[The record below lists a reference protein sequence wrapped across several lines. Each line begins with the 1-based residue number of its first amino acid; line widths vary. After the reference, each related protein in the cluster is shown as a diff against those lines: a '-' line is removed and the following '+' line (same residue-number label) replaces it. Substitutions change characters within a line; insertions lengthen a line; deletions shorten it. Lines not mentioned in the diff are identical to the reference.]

1 MATATLT
8 RDSGSRRRTTTG
20 LGILGT
26 SALVVCVLLMVLAV
40 VGPWITPH
48 DPNSIALSNA
58 YVGSTAGHPLG
69 FDQLGRDLFSRI
81 LAGARTT
88 LLGPLSII
96 LLATAV
102 GVGVA
107 IGSAWIGGAF
117 DRGVSACLSVL
128 FAIPGLLLAVLA
140 VALFG
145 AGLPAIVTALAI
157 AYVPYIALVVR
168 SAAMREVAQ
177 PYIAALT
184 VQGVSGFKISAR
196 HILPN
201 VAPLVLA
208 QAAVAFGYAI
218 VDMAALSYLGFGVQP
233 PTANWG
239 VMIAEGQPGI
249 QLGYYLPALVA
260 GIFIA
265 ISVAAFNILGERL
278 SHRGE
283 SR

>member
-1 MATATLT
+1 MATTTLT
-8 RDSGSRRRTTTG
+8 RGSGSRRRTTTG
-20 LGILGT
+20 LGVLGT

-48 DPNSIALSNA
+48 DPNSIALENA
-58 YVGSTAGHPLG
+58 YVGTTAGHPLG
-69 FDQLGRDLFSRI
+69 FDQLGRDLLSRV

-96 LLATAV
+96 LLATVV

-117 DRGVSACLSVL
+117 DRAASACLSVL

-184 VQGVSGFKISAR
+184 VQGVSGFMISAR

-218 VDMAALSYLGFGVQP
+218 VDMAALSFLGFGVQP

-249 QLGYYLPALVA
+249 QQGYFLPALVA

-265 ISVAAFNILGERL
+265 ISVGAFNMLGERL
-278 SHRGE
+278 SRRGE
-283 SR
+283 AR